1 MKKIVIRSIA
11 KRDIKEVLSIYNY
24 YIENSLG
31 NFEENKVSL
40 GSFTKLTNRIIS
52 KNLPFTVCCNDK
64 SIIGFAYL
72 QEYRKKS
79 GYRFTYENSIYVHK
93 DYTDKGIGN
102 LLLKNL
108 IKISKKNKMIKN
120 IIAVI
125 GDSKNYSSI
134 KIHEN
139 NGFKKIGRLKKV
151 GFKKNKWIDSIYMQK
166 EL

>member
-40 GSFTKLTNRIIS
+40 GNFTKLTNRIIS

-108 IKISKKNKMIKN
+108 IKISKKK
-120 IIAVI
+120 
-125 GDSKNYSSI
+125 
-134 KIHEN
+134 
-139 NGFKKIGRLKKV
+139 
-151 GFKKNKWIDSIYMQK
+151 
-166 EL
+166 